1 MKLIATTLFLVFAS
15 SIHAEMVFMRETEVN
30 QKAQKHILLQKNNGE
45 IFQITEGDES
55 HLYPDISSDGRT
67 IVFVEG
73 KIDPEH
79 TDLKL
84 TLLNRGKKLQL
95 AVEGNNGMI
104 LHPKFSK
111 NGERLYFSAPS
122 KKLSGKNTV
131 FFLKANQWKNSTADT
146 LSVKAEA
153 LDETEEQYFPRP
165 SADGQFIVYQRNTGK
180 KREIVLFDSLEE
192 TKVVVDE
199 GMSPSLS
206 FDENTIAYTSKKNG
220 TWDIYEYN
228 RVTKKIT
235 RRTFDETADEMA
247 PTFNPANE
255 LIIASNKTGHFNL
268 YKVQNYN
275 WEQITS
281 LNDGDDYAPQFSGE
295 VQYRQ
300 GTLPPF
306 MEPLRSSFGTLNH
319 DGKVYMCGGHQG
331 PEHTYPK
338 ESFTDDFNVFD
349 PATGKWTALAPR
361 LHKAHGFQIAARGN
375 YIYAFGGFAYSE
387 NHKPNWKSL
396 DVIERYDI
404 SKNEWTIIGK
414 MPRARSSNVAITLG
428 DKVYLVGGWDST
440 PKFNNDFD
448 GTFQSKIDIFDLK
461 TETITEAPFTMPLPL
476 RRAFTGLEHEGKL
489 LLVGGLGVGASH
501 FELISRVTEIDPK
514 DGSVQEYPEL
524 PFATFA
530 PAAEK
535 IGNELFVFGGMFKF
549 SQMSYEYVP
558 HIYSFDFN
566 KNNWRH
572 TGRYL
577 KEAKGFSQVFKLD
590 EFTIGVL
597 GGHRYMQGEDKPVN
611 TFEFF
616 TTPGSK

>member
-1 MKLIATTLFLVFAS
+1 MKLLVAVLMLLS
-15 SIHAEMVFMRETEVN
+15 LNSLHAEMVFMRETEVEG
-30 QKAQKHILLQKNNGE
+30 APLKHIFLKKNNGE
-45 IFQITEGDES
+45 VQQLTDGKEA
-55 HLYPDISSDGRT
+55 HLYPDISSDGRS

-73 KIDPEH
+73 KIDSAQ

-84 TLLNRGKKLQL
+84 TVLNRGKKLTL
-95 AVEGNNGMI
+95 NVEGLKGMI

-111 NGERLYFSAPS
+111 NGELLYFSAPS
-122 KKLSGKNTV
+122 PMLSGKNSV
-131 FFLKANQWKNSTADT
+131 FYMKTEQWKKTTVDS
-146 LSVKAEA
+146 LSVKAQA
-153 LDETEEQYFPRP
+153 LDEKEEQYFPRP
-165 SADGQFIVYQRNTGK
+165 SADGQFVIYQRNTGK
-180 KREIVLFDSLEE
+180 KREIILFDTLEQE
-192 TKVVVDE
+192 KTVIDE

-206 FDENTIAYTSKKNG
+206 FDENTIAYTSKKSG

-228 RVTKKIT
+228 RVSKKIT

-247 PTFNPANE
+247 PTFNATNE
-255 LIIASNKTGHFNL
+255 LFIASNKTGHFNL

-281 LNDGDDYAPQFSGE
+281 INDGDDYAPQFSGE

-300 GTLPPF
+300 GTLAPF

-319 DGKVYMCGGHQG
+319 EGKIYMCGGHQG

-338 ESFTDDFNVFD
+338 ESFTDDFNAFD
-349 PATGKWTALAPR
+349 TATGKWTALAPR

-387 NHKPNWKSL
+387 DHKPNWKSL

-404 SKNEWTIIGK
+404 SKNEWKVIGK

-448 GTFQSKIDIFDLK
+448 GTFQSKIDIFDLRS
-461 TETITEAPFTMPLPL
+461 ETMTEAPFTMPLPL
-476 RRAFTGLEHEGKL
+476 RRALTGLEHDGKL
-489 LLVGGLGVGASH
+489 LLVGGLGVGATH
-501 FELISRVTEIDPK
+501 FSLISKVTEIDPL
-514 DGSVQEYPEL
+514 DGSVFEYPEL

-549 SQMSYEYVP
+549 SEMSYEYVP

-577 KEAKGFSQVFKLD
+577 KESKGFSQVFKLD
-590 EFTIGVL
+590 ETSIGIL

-616 TTPGSK
+616 TSPGSK